1 MHMHEAV
8 IRAATSADRD
18 KLSRLAIAS
27 HHRKPRGH
35 VLMAERDCD
44 VVAAIELGSGAVLAG
59 PDPRSPD
66 DIELLRRTRY
76 QVLRQGSGVGYARSR
91 LRRLLARPAF

>member
-18 KLSRLAIAS
+18 QLSRLAIAS
-27 HHRKPRGH
+27 HRHNPRGH
-35 VLMAERDCD
+35 VLMAERDRD

-59 PDPRSPD
+59 PEARRSD
-66 DIELLRRTRY
+66 DVEQLRRARY
-76 QVLRQGSGVGYARSR
+76 QVLRQSNGVGYARSR
-91 LRRLLARPAF
+91 LRRMLARPAF